1 MEGDTF
7 LFLVEV
13 DVIHSGDLLV
23 GLWIDIKKIFD
34 DLAVDEIFLNDTL
47 NIGDLDGT
55 IEGIF
60 WVNLDEWALGAEA
73 EAANVVDADSVA
85 EAFLFD
91 ELFEFSDD
99 FFAVIR

>member
-1 MEGDTF
+1 M
-7 LFLVEV
+7 
-13 DVIHSGDLLV
+13 

-47 NIGDLDGT
+47 DIGNLNGT

-60 WVNLDEWALGAEA
+60 WVNLDEWALGAET
-73 EAANVVDADSVA
+73 EATDVVDADSVA

-91 ELFEFSDD
+91 EFLKFFDD
-99 FFAVIR
+99 FFAVVS